1 MQNCI
6 SDRKWGGVCAVVS
19 QLTAAGTPSN
29 RINSIIFFLL
39 LVVYSFAFGN
49 NFAQAAIELQQQQPK
64 TDKMNIND
72 DCTCHVFSTAT
83 TDDTIFYNYF

>member
-19 QLTAAGTPSN
+19 QLTAAGTTSN